1 MHEMSIADSMIDI
14 AKRTAADND
23 AGRITGLTVAVGEAT
38 HVNPDQLR
46 HALEVMADGTLAEDA
61 EITMETIDAE
71 AACECGWSG
80 EPPTVDGAAMIAP
93 TSKCPECGNRTEL
106 TRGDECRLESISV
119 PED

>member
-14 AKRTAADND
+14 AKRTAADNGAD
-23 AGRITGLTVAVGEAT
+23 RITGLTVAVGEAT

-71 AACECGWSG
+71 ASCECGWSG

-93 TSKCPECGNRTEL
+93 TSKCPECGSRTEL
-106 TRGDECRLESISV
+106 TQGDECRLESISV